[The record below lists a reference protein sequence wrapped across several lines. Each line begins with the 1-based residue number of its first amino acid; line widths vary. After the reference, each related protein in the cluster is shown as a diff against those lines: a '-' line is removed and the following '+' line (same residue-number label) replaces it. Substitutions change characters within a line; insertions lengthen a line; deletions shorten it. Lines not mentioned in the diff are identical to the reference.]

1 MKKTFLPAFVA
12 IFAACL
18 SSCACNNTNESEN
31 EDQQAVTSS
40 QNALTDEINQEA
52 VKVEFE
58 NLKAATAKIKM
69 APFVSSAKDGRV
81 VLTEKEKMV
90 KPDYLINPSIV
101 NKLTTLTQ
109 KYHATAMLAADLVIA
124 ELYQMPLVDIK
135 EAIAKLL
142 LDINDDAF
150 TNFANT
156 PWIDLE
162 GASYAFQYLIEDEYA
177 AGRECLFWDALA
189 ASLVEQLYIMTRN
202 VDKFMPMF
210 TDETVEEFTFNFIC
224 LHEGLLTM
232 TNSNEEMSSLNK
244 VLEPLYSINAVTVE
258 QFRIQLNS
266 LGEEIGKCRR
276 YLLEN

>member
-1 MKKTFLPAFVA
+1 L
-12 IFAACL
+12 
-18 SSCACNNTNESEN
+18 N
-31 EDQQAVTSS
+31 
-40 QNALTDEINQEA
+40 DEINQEA

-69 APFVSSAKDGRV
+69 APFVSSSQDGRF

-90 KPDYLINPSIV
+90 KPDYLINPAIV
-101 NKLTTLTQ
+101 GKLTTLSQ

-124 ELYQMPLVDIK
+124 DLYEMPTVDIK

-142 LDINDDAF
+142 LDINDEAF

-162 GASYAFQYLIEDEYA
+162 SASYAFQYLIEDEYA
-177 AGRECLFWDALA
+177 AGRQNLFWDALA

-202 VDKFMPMF
+202 IDKFMPMF
-210 TDETVEEFTFNFIC
+210 TDEAVEEFTFNFIC
-224 LHEGLLTM
+224 LHEGLVTM
-232 TNSNEEMSSLNK
+232 ADTNEEMSSLHK
-244 VLEPLYSINAVTVE
+244 VLEPLYSINATTVS
-258 QFRIQLNS
+258 QFRMQLTT
-266 LGEEIGKCRR
+266 LGNEIANCRK